1 MKTFI
6 AGILII
12 YTVMLLVL
20 GYKGGHEVGFND
32 GVITSSEYENLKN
45 ETLNNEDNSISVAT
59 INNKTGTLTISWVG
73 RSYLFDFKLDLYL
86 NKESLSSFYFKKS
99 FSTTIPITN
108 EKIQIQLGVPLSNI
122 KTNFN
127 ITKFDLDLQK
137 NQDYNMLI
145 TFNNGKYSYDLKN
158 IN

>member
-1 MKTFI
+1 MDKLQKI
-6 AGILII
+6 KELKQL
-12 YTVMLLVL
+12 Y
-20 GYKGGHEVGFND
+20 ND

-127 ITKFDLDLQK
+127 ITTFDLDLQK

>member
-1 MKTFI
+1 MDKLQKIKELKQLFD
-6 AGILII
+6 
-12 YTVMLLVL
+12 
-20 GYKGGHEVGFND
+20 D

>member
-1 MKTFI
+1 MDKLQKI
-6 AGILII
+6 KELKQ
-12 YTVMLLVL
+12 L
-20 GYKGGHEVGFND
+20 FND

-108 EKIQIQLGVPLSNI
+108 EKIQIQLGVPVSNI

-127 ITKFDLDLQK
+127 ITTFDLDLQK

>member
-1 MKTFI
+1 MDKLQKIKELKQLFD
-6 AGILII
+6 
-12 YTVMLLVL
+12 
-20 GYKGGHEVGFND
+20 D

-45 ETLNNEDNSISVAT
+45 EILNTEDNSISVAT

-99 FSTTIPITN
+99 FTMTIPIIN
-108 EKIQIQLGVPLSNI
+108 ENMQIQLGVPLSNI

-127 ITKFDLDLQK
+127 ITTFDLDLQK
-137 NQDYNMLI
+137 NQDYNMDI
-145 TFNNGKYSYDLKN
+145 TFSNGKYSYDLKKVG
-158 IN
+158 

>member
-1 MKTFI
+1 MDKLQKIKELKQLFD
-6 AGILII
+6 
-12 YTVMLLVL
+12 
-20 GYKGGHEVGFND
+20 D

-99 FSTTIPITN
+99 FTMTIPIIN
-108 EKIQIQLGVPLSNI
+108 ENMQIRLGVPLSNI

-127 ITKFDLDLQK
+127 ITTFDLDLQK
-137 NQDYNMLI
+137 NQDYNMDI
-145 TFNNGKYSYDLKN
+145 TFSNGKYSYDLKKVG
-158 IN
+158 

>member
-1 MKTFI
+1 MDKLQKIKELKQLFD
-6 AGILII
+6 
-12 YTVMLLVL
+12 
-20 GYKGGHEVGFND
+20 D

-99 FSTTIPITN
+99 FTMTIPIIN
-108 EKIQIQLGVPLSNI
+108 ENMQIQLGVPLSNI

-127 ITKFDLDLQK
+127 ITTFDLDLQK
-137 NQDYNMLI
+137 NQDYNMDI
-145 TFNNGKYSYDLKN
+145 TFSNGKYSYDLKKVG
-158 IN
+158 

>member
-1 MKTFI
+1 MDKLQKIKELKQLFD
-6 AGILII
+6 
-12 YTVMLLVL
+12 
-20 GYKGGHEVGFND
+20 D

-45 ETLNNEDNSISVAT
+45 ETLNNEDNSISDAT
-59 INNKTGTLTISWVG
+59 INNKTGTLTISWTG

-99 FSTTIPITN
+99 FSTTIPIIN

-127 ITKFDLDLQK
+127 ITTFDLDLQK

-145 TFNNGKYSYDLKN
+145 TFNNGKYSYDLKT

>member
-1 MKTFI
+1 MDKLQKIKELKQLFD
-6 AGILII
+6 
-12 YTVMLLVL
+12 
-20 GYKGGHEVGFND
+20 D

-45 ETLNNEDNSISVAT
+45 ETLNNEDNSISVTT
-59 INNKTGTLTISWVG
+59 INNKKGTLTISWVG

-86 NKESLSSFYFKKS
+86 NKESLASFYFKKS
-99 FSTTIPITN
+99 FSTTTPIIN

-127 ITKFDLDLQK
+127 ITTFDLDLQK

-145 TFNNGKYSYDLKN
+145 TFNNGKYSYDLKT

>member
-1 MKTFI
+1 MDKLQKI
-6 AGILII
+6 KELKQ
-12 YTVMLLVL
+12 L
-20 GYKGGHEVGFND
+20 FND

-45 ETLNNEDNSISVAT
+45 EILNTEDNSISVAT

-127 ITKFDLDLQK
+127 ITTFDLDLQK

>member
-1 MKTFI
+1 MDKLQKIKELKQLFD
-6 AGILII
+6 
-12 YTVMLLVL
+12 
-20 GYKGGHEVGFND
+20 D

-99 FSTTIPITN
+99 FSTTIPIKN

-127 ITKFDLDLQK
+127 ITTFDLDLQK

>member
-1 MKTFI
+1 MDKLQKIKELKQLFD
-6 AGILII
+6 
-12 YTVMLLVL
+12 
-20 GYKGGHEVGFND
+20 D

-127 ITKFDLDLQK
+127 ITTFDLDLQK

>member
-1 MKTFI
+1 MDKLQKIKELKQLFD
-6 AGILII
+6 
-12 YTVMLLVL
+12 
-20 GYKGGHEVGFND
+20 D

-86 NKESLSSFYFKKS
+86 NKESLSSFNFKKS

-127 ITKFDLDLQK
+127 ITTFDLDLQK

>member
-1 MKTFI
+1 MDKLQKI
-6 AGILII
+6 KELKQ
-12 YTVMLLVL
+12 L
-20 GYKGGHEVGFND
+20 FND

>member
-1 MKTFI
+1 MDKLQKI
-6 AGILII
+6 KELKQ
-12 YTVMLLVL
+12 L
-20 GYKGGHEVGFND
+20 FND

-127 ITKFDLDLQK
+127 ITTFDLDLQK